1 MDKLYL
7 IITALIA
14 FVLISVVVVFAIT
27 GFKSAISKGI
37 KIGKKYTIDEI
48 AEMCKG
54 NVEKPNKKL
63 IGEYIGVNYKLVAYE
78 INGSIY
84 FVPISVNDSSN
95 QSLKGSGQ

>member
-14 FVLISVVVVFAIT
+14 FVLISVVFVFAIT
-27 GFKSAISKGI
+27 GFKGAKSRGI
-37 KIGKKYTIDEI
+37 IIGKKYTIDEI

-54 NVEKPNKKL
+54 NVDKPNEKL
-63 IGEYIGVNYKLVAYE
+63 IGEYIGINYKLLAYE

-84 FVPISVNDSSN
+84 FAPLSVNNSSN